1 MEALKD
7 DNLVYIKEKLDDYI
21 ERFDE
26 ENRYRHIDFYN
37 DIPSSQLKEFFSI
50 LHFHINR
57 LFNYMNRRLNS
68 KTYTAAESRDLI
80 YIMEE
85 IKTVQS
91 KLKDT
96 QYEFEFDSYYKD
108 IMNQCDLF
116 LQSGNSKIPYDFE
129 RIDIIKDKP
138 LFKVNSYIP
147 VKRNEINVSYT
158 LEKIGSGSYAAVHKY
173 NDEFYNRT
181 FALKRAFEDL
191 DAKEYERFKIEF
203 EEMEKL
209 NSPYVIEVYNFDEE
223 NRQYIM
229 EYADETLYDHINDN
243 NLSNSERINFVK
255 QILRAFI
262 YINSKKILHRDVST
276 TNILIKK
283 YEELKVIKVSDFGLV
298 KREKSSLTSNDSELK
313 GSFNDPKLAFI
324 GFKNYNISHETY
336 ALTKLIY
343 FVMTGRLTLGSFE
356 NDEFKEFID
365 TGIADDDTKRYQSV
379 EEMQKAFNK
388 ITHTFR

>member
-1 MEALKD
+1 MEAIKD

-26 ENRYRHIDFYN
+26 ENRHRHIDFYN

-57 LFNYMNRRLNS
+57 LFKYMNRRLNY

-85 IKTVQS
+85 IKTVHS

-96 QYEFEFDSYYKD
+96 QYEFEFDSYYED

-116 LQSGNSKIPYDFE
+116 LQSGNSNIPNDFE
-129 RIDIIKDKP
+129 RIDIIEDKP
-138 LFKVNSYIP
+138 LFTVNSYIP
-147 VKRNEINVSYT
+147 VKRNETKVSFT
-158 LEKIGSGSYAAVHKY
+158 LKKIDSGSYATVHKY

-191 DAKEYERFKIEF
+191 DPKEYERFKIEF
-203 EEMEKL
+203 EEMKKL

-223 NRQYIM
+223 KRQYIM

-243 NLSNSERINFVK
+243 NLSILERINLVK

-262 YINSKKILHRDVST
+262 YINSKIST

-298 KREKSSLTSNDSELK
+298 KREKSSLTSNDSKLK

-365 TGIADDDTKRYQSV
+365 TGIADDETERYGSV
-379 EEMQKAFNK
+379 EEMQKAFND
-388 ITHTFR
+388 IAHTFY